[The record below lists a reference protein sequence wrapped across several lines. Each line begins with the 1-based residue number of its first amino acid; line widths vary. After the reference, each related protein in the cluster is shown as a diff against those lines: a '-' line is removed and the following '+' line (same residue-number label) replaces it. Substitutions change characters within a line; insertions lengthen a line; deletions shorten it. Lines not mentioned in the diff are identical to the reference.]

1 MFSDRVLQ
9 LHNLCA
15 GRIHRRTS
23 FVRVFGIW
31 QVNGDRLI
39 DYR

>member
-1 MFSDRVLQ
+1 MADVLADVFSDRVLQ

-23 FVRVFGIW
+23 FVRVFG
-31 QVNGDRLI
+31 VR
-39 DYR
+39 